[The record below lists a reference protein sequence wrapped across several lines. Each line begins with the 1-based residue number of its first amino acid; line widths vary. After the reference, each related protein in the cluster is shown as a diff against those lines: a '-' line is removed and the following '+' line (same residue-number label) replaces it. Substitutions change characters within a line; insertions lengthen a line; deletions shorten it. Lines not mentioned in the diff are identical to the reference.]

1 MTAIQRGLAC
11 AVIACAL
18 VRPAHAQQGTETLGR
33 NTSFEV
39 TPRGY
44 IQLDWRGFP
53 DWTVQPDTGRLDRA
67 AFEVRRLRF
76 GVDGRWQRITYEVT
90 IDPQDGDGVFVK
102 DAYGQIRL
110 PAGLR
115 LRVGQFKLPGSR
127 EYGEA
132 ARSLD
137 FLERSSLAASAAPGR
152 DIGAMVT
159 GALGRRMEYQGG
171 LVAGDGNGR
180 AARADLTSAG
190 RLAWD
195 GPRDWE
201 AAGWFT
207 EGSTSA
213 VDTAPPN
220 GLDGRSTVGY
230 RFFERLYVNGRRLRV
245 GGDAAWTPGPWRLR
259 VEGLRVRDGRSQ
271 QGLDFEDLPSVSGLG
286 WSASVTRELGRR
298 SGRAR
303 SRLRE
308 IDLGLR
314 ADRLSFDDTGANT
327 GRDSVRPRA
336 TDVRERGVW
345 TLTAGVTWRP
355 TSFVRI
361 LTNAGV
367 ERYSESRSAPEAGR
381 AGSYFTAGTR
391 LQLELP

>member
-1 MTAIQRGLAC
+1 ML
-11 AVIACAL
+11 AL
-18 VRPAHAQQGTETLGR
+18 VAPAVAQQTSEQRGR

-44 IQLDWRGFP
+44 VQLDWRGFP
-53 DWTVQPDTGRLDRA
+53 DWIVQPDTGRLDRA
-67 AFEVRRLRF
+67 TFEVRRLRF
-76 GVDGRWQRITYEVT
+76 GVDGRWQRVAYELT

-110 PAGLR
+110 PVGLR
-115 LRVGQFKLPGSR
+115 LRAGQFKLPGSR

-137 FLERSSLAASAAPGR
+137 FMERSSLAASAAPGR
-152 DIGAMVT
+152 DIGGMVT
-159 GALGRRMEYQGG
+159 GAWGRRLEYQAG
-171 LVAGDGNGR
+171 LFAGDGNGR
-180 AARADLTSAG
+180 ASRAGRTSAG
-190 RLAWD
+190 RVAWD
-195 GPRDWE
+195 GPKDWE

-213 VDTAPPN
+213 VDSEPPN

-230 RFFERLYVNGRRLRV
+230 RFFERLYVNGRRVRV
-245 GGDAAWTPGPWRLR
+245 GGGAGWTPGPWRLR
-259 VEGLRVRDGRSQ
+259 VEGLRVRDDRSE
-271 QGLDFEDLPSVSGLG
+271 QGLDFEDLPGVAALG

-303 SRLRE
+303 ARWRE
-308 IDLGLR
+308 LDLGVRL
-314 ADRLSFDDTGANT
+314 DTLSFDDTGAET

-336 TDVRERGVW
+336 TDVRRRGVW

-355 TSFVRI
+355 TRFARI
-361 LTNAGV
+361 LTNVGV
-367 ERYSESRSAPEAGR
+367 ERYSESRSAPEPGR
-381 AGSYFTAGTR
+381 AGSYVTAGTR